1 MNVLIACE
9 ESQEV
14 CKAFRAKGHT
24 AYSCDIQ
31 ECSGGH
37 PEWHIQGDVLPLL
50 NGNCTF
56 ETADTH
62 THIARKMGSDHSA
75 STLHIYQQR
84 RGSFFISGWQRD
96 SERRKI
102 KKGHRSNAFLL
113 TFPICGLRQ
122 DCHREPDTVNGLLF
136 AKVYPNNSTLD
147 VWASG
152 TEKNVFMV
160 ERLAGVDSNRN
171 MLRTA
176 IKQGSGQLVQQRW
189 QRATE
194 KQGKDIS
201 WHCKSNG

>member
-1 MNVLIACE
+1 MKVLVACE
-9 ESQEV
+9 ESQRV
-14 CKAFRAKGHT
+14 CIAFRERGHE

-62 THIARKMGSDHSA
+62 THIARQMGFDY
-75 STLHIYQQR
+75 STSTMHIYQQR

-96 SERRKI
+96 SERRTI
-102 KKGHRSNAFLL
+102 KKGHRSNTFLL

-122 DCHREPDTVNGLLF
+122 DCDRKPNTVNGLLLT
-136 AKVYPNNSTLD
+136 KIHPNNSALD

-160 ERLAGVDSNRN
+160 ERIAGVNSNRN
-171 MLRTA
+171 MLRTP
-176 IKQGSGQLVQQRW
+176 IKQGSGQLVQQGW
-189 QRATE
+189 QRTAE
-194 KQGKDIS
+194 EQGKNFS
-201 WHCKSNG
+201 RNSQGNG